1 MTGHVYFAKAGD
13 RIKIGFSTNVE
24 KRLRAL
30 GTGSPQ
36 AIQLLGVMPG
46 SKRLER
52 TIHEDLKAHRQH
64 REWFTDCSAVREA
77 LSRLPLEM
85 PAPQEKVRQRR
96 ERPNYQPRGE
106 LSSVGSAMNAYLDDL
121 VQRFDAGEAT
131 RDELRSAISLGYS
144 VVAGLERSLAVD

>member
-24 KRLRAL
+24 RRLRAL

-36 AIQLLGVMPG
+36 VIQLLGVMPG

-52 TIHEDLKAHRQH
+52 TIHDDLKAHRQH
-64 REWFTDCSAVREA
+64 REWFTDCPAVRET

-85 PAPQEKVRQRR
+85 PVPQAKMRQRR
-96 ERPNYQPRGE
+96 EGRNYQSRGE

-131 RDELRSAISLGYS
+131 RDELRSALTLGYS
-144 VVAGLERSLAVD
+144 VVAGLERSLVD